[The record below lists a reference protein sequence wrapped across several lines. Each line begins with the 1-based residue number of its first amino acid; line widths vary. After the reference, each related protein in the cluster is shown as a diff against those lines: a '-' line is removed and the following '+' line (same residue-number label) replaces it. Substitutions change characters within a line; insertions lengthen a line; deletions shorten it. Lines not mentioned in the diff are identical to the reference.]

1 MNISTRQMRAFLAVM
16 RTGSF
21 TRAAEHSHMTQ
32 AGLSLLIRELETQLG
47 ARLFDR
53 TTRSVQPTAAGR
65 RLAPVVE
72 RALLELDNVTDDI
85 GAQGLAA
92 RRHLRI
98 AATPLVSSHLLPQL
112 LAGFAR
118 EHPDTRVTLI
128 DSSLSDV
135 EAAVAAG
142 EADLGLGFFFQ
153 RTPGLLRV
161 PIGRFALM
169 RVTPA
174 DDLAQGAGR
183 APWSALAGQPRIGLP
198 PDNPIQKTIDAQ
210 LARLGIGQ
218 ADSQAVHFFG
228 TLIAMVEAGFG
239 TAIMPTFAL
248 SACRRY
254 RVRADVLTHPR
265 VSLGFYR
272 ISKRGAG
279 ETPAM
284 SAFTQRMVAELPSM
298 SQ

>member
-1 MNISTRQMRAFLAVM
+1 MRAFLAVM

-21 TRAAEHSHMTQ
+21 TRAAEQAHMTQ
-32 AGLSLLIRELETQLG
+32 AGLSLLIRELENQLG

-53 TTRSVQPTAAGR
+53 TTRSVQPTPAGR
-65 RLAPVVE
+65 KLAPVVE

-92 RRHLRI
+92 RRQLRI

-112 LAGFAR
+112 LAGFIAD
-118 EHPDTRVTLI
+118 HPDTRVTLI
-128 DSSLSDV
+128 DNSLGDV
-135 EAAVAAG
+135 EAAVASG

-153 RTPGLLRV
+153 RTPGLMRT

-174 DDLAQGAGR
+174 DALLAKPGR
-183 APWSALAGQPRIGLP
+183 APWSSLAGQRRIGLP
-198 PDNPIQKTIDAQ
+198 PDNPIQKTIDAH
-210 LARLGIGQ
+210 LVRLGIAQ
-218 ADSQAVHFFG
+218 ADTQAVHFFG
-228 TLIAMVEAGFG
+228 THAVVSAG
-239 TAIMPTFAL
+239 
-248 SACRRY
+248 RHY

-272 ISKRGAG
+272 ITKRGAG

-284 SAFTQRMVAELPSM
+284 TAFTQRLVSALPSL

>member
-1 MNISTRQMRAFLAVM
+1 MRAFLAVM

-21 TRAAEHSHMTQ
+21 TRAAEQAHMTQ
-32 AGLSLLIRELETQLG
+32 AGLSLLIRELENQLG

-53 TTRSVQPTAAGR
+53 TTRSVQPTPAGR
-65 RLAPVVE
+65 KLAPVVE

-92 RRHLRI
+92 RRQLRI

-112 LAGFAR
+112 LAGFIAD
-118 EHPDTRVTLI
+118 HPDTRVTLI
-128 DSSLSDV
+128 DNSLGDV
-135 EAAVAAG
+135 EAAVASG

-153 RTPGLLRV
+153 RTPGLMRT

-174 DDLAQGAGR
+174 DALLAKPGR
-183 APWSALAGQPRIGLP
+183 APWSSLAGQRRIGLP
-198 PDNPIQKTIDAQ
+198 PDNPIQKTIDAH
-210 LARLGIGQ
+210 LVRLGIAQ
-218 ADSQAVHFFG
+218 ADTQAVHFFG
-228 TLIAMVEAGFG
+228 TLIAMAEAGFG

-248 SACRRY
+248 SACRHY

-272 ISKRGAG
+272 ITKRGAG

-284 SAFTQRMVAELPSM
+284 TAFTQRLVSALPSL